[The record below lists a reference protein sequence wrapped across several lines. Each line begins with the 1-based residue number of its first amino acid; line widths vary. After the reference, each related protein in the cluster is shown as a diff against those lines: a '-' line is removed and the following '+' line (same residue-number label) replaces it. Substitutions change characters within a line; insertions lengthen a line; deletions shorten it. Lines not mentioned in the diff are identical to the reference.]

1 MKNEIAQD
9 ISDTLELM
17 YYYVV
22 IASASLFVIAIT
34 LVIKL

>member
-17 YYYVV
+17 LSYIV
-22 IASASLFVIAIT
+22 IASASLFTIAII
-34 LVIKL
+34 LAIKL

>member
-17 YYYVV
+17 LSY
-22 IASASLFVIAIT
+22 I
-34 LVIKL
+34 